1 MADRNREHDVSSH
14 RFPINPVDAQRITTD
29 ELKYRFQFHPA
40 DSQNRKDAHSCVRL
54 FLLEAADKIVEVTGP
69 PSREQSTAITKLE
82 EAMFWA
88 NAAIA
93 RSDGPRT

>member
-1 MADRNREHDVSSH
+1 MH
-14 RFPINPVDAQRITTD
+14 ITTD
-29 ELKYRFQFHPA
+29 ELEHRFKYHPPNTEEKVERH
-40 DSQNRKDAHSCVRL
+40 QKVRSVL
-54 FLLEAADKIVEVTGP
+54 FSAADEIVELTGP

-93 RSDGPRT
+93 REIVAPEE